1 MKYLVDKYSRRIR
14 YIRISV
20 TDRCNLR
27 CRYCMPVGGIQWL
40 PHDSIMRYEE
50 FLRIIQICAK
60 RGVEKIRITG
70 GEPLVRRGILG
81 FLERIKAIDNIKEL
95 TLTTNGLLLGS
106 LAKDLRSVGID
117 RVNISLDTLNKDK
130 FVYITR
136 VDALDKVLSGIENAL
151 SEGFAPVKI
160 NVVAIKGFNDEEISS
175 FARLTMDTPIDV
187 RFIELM
193 PIGCASKF
201 GSSSVMKSYEIRQLI
216 ERSFGEMEPLAPGLG
231 PAQVF
236 RLPGAR
242 GKVGFISPLS
252 DNSFCSRCNRI
263 RLTANGYLRPC
274 LLWDYELDILGPI
287 RRGITDQALE
297 ELLEQGI
304 MSKPGSHKI
313 SYNYSGRT
321 ISLMNEIG
329 G

>member
-1 MKYLVDKYSRRIR
+1 MKPLVDNYSRRIR

-27 CRYCMPVGGIQWL
+27 CRYCMPVGALQWL

-50 FLRIIQICAK
+50 FLRIICICAK

-81 FLERIKAIDNIKEL
+81 FLECIKEIDNINDL
-95 TLTTNGLLLGS
+95 SLTTNGMLLGS

-117 RVNISLDTLNKDK
+117 RINISLDTLDKDK
-130 FVYITR
+130 FIYITR
-136 VDALDKVLSGIENAL
+136 VDALDKVLFGIESAL
-151 SEGFAPVKI
+151 DEGFSPVKI
-160 NVVAIKGFNDEEISS
+160 NVVAIKGFNDEEVPLFI
-175 FARLTMDTPIDV
+175 RLAIDRPIEV

-193 PIGCASKF
+193 PIGCAGKF
-201 GSSSVMKSYEIRQLI
+201 GPSSVMKSYEIRQII
-216 ERSFGEMEPLAPGLG
+216 ERSFGEMEPIASGLG

-236 RLPGAR
+236 RLSGAR
-242 GKVGFISPLS
+242 GKIGFISALS
-252 DNSFCSRCNRI
+252 DHSFCSRCNRI
-263 RLTANGYLRPC
+263 RLTANGHLRPC
-274 LLWDYELDILGPI
+274 LLSDYELDILGPI
-287 RRGITDQALE
+287 RKGITDQALE
-297 ELLEQGI
+297 ELIEKGV
-304 MSKPGSHKI
+304 MSKPISHRQ
-313 SYNYSGRT
+313 SYNYNGRT